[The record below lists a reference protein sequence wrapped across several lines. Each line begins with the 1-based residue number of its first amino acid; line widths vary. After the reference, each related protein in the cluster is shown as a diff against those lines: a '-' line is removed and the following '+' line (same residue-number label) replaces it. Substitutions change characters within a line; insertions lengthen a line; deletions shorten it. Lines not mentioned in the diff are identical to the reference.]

1 MKIKFPMEESFIKG
15 WFDNPVFCKAIK
27 LSRVDANSL
36 AFRNRLYQMV
46 RSGGLVKINA
56 VKKRHEAGYF
66 LALNRGEI
74 YILTNDLH

>member
-1 MKIKFPMEESFIKG
+1 MKIKFPMEELFIKE

-27 LSRVDANSL
+27 LSRIDANSL

-46 RSGGLVKINA
+46 SGGLVKINA
-56 VKKRHEAGYF
+56 VKMRHEAGYF
-66 LALNRGEI
+66 LALNRGEV